1 MEWNLLFLGLIYI
14 LLKLEGQTFVDI
26 GLNQQHLNIK
36 TVVLSFIIALTFSV
50 FSVFVLYPLISY
62 WIVVPV
68 NTAAFDDLHQNF
80 LKQD

>member
-1 MEWNLLFLGLIYI
+1 MESFIFRFNLHFI
-14 LLKLEGQTFVDI
+14 KVRRATFVDI
-26 GLNQQHLNIK
+26 GLNQQPLNIK
-36 TVVLSFIIALTFSV
+36 TVVLSLIIALTFSV